1 MMLGERLSGRLML
14 WVVTALWGSTFVAI
28 KVAVG
33 QVAPSVVILGRFL
46 LAALVFLPW
55 LRGERRLLLNGVEL
69 GFWLCAGYATQT
81 IGLQYTSASQ
91 SAFITVLNVIIVPL
105 LAAALGQRVRW
116 PVWVAAALAIVG
128 VGLLTGGI
136 SHLNV
141 GDGWTLLCALTYAI
155 YVLRLGHCAGRHRLL
170 PLTAA
175 QLWGVVLFAL
185 LWAGY
190 ARPSFSH
197 VPWLLLLYLGLATT
211 ALTTLLQTW
220 GQRWVSAPEA
230 AIIYSLE
237 PVWAAG
243 FAFAILNERLGA
255 VGLSGA
261 ALIVIATLL
270 SQWPAIHTRLR
281 GPRRVAGATDSRL
294 P

>member
-1 MMLGERLSGRLML
+1 MAGEQLGGRLML

-28 KVAVG
+28 KLAVG
-33 QVAPSVVILGRFL
+33 DVAPSVVILGRFL

-55 LRGERRLLLNGVEL
+55 VRPERRLLLTGLEL

-81 IGLQYTSASQ
+81 VGLQYTTASQ
-91 SAFITVLNVIIVPL
+91 SAFITVLNVILVPL
-105 LAAALGQRVRW
+105 LAAAFGQRVRW
-116 PVWVAAALAIVG
+116 PVWAAAALAIAG
-128 VGLLTGGI
+128 VGLLTGGVT
-136 SHLNV
+136 HLNV
-141 GDGWTLLCALTYAI
+141 GDAWTLLCALTYAI
-155 YVLRLGHCAGRHRLL
+155 YVLRLERSAGRFPLL

-175 QLWGVVLFAL
+175 QLWGVVVFAL
-185 LWAGY
+185 LWTGY
-190 ARPSFSH
+190 ARPAFSH
-197 VPWLLLLYLGLATT
+197 VPWLLLCYLGLATT

-243 FAFAILNERLGA
+243 FAFAILGERLDT

-261 ALIVIATLL
+261 ALIVVATLL
-270 SQWPAIHTRLR
+270 SQWPAIQARLR
-281 GPRRVAGATDSRL
+281 GPRPVTVEDGSS
-294 P
+294 PP